1 MEFNPCS
8 LVAMGLT
15 SLGTACCSVDRIASG
30 SSCYAHP
37 TPGLT
42 GIAISCADFTLLVY
56 LHRCGDSPCAS
67 VAFGFGWPSR
77 IGWRVFVGADP
88 SRPKHPTPILNWA
101 HGLTGGYA
109 GLASIRGCSLHG
121 LAMRTLRIP
130 RAIQPMRVLQLI
142 PHRQLH
148 PRCDAGGSY
157 VGHAFVSVCR
167 TIFSAVFTQSTLS
180 LAFYT
185 QSMPLFTQSQVGS
198 APMEFTTKMEALA
211 LGVLYPRLVAMDSL
225 VLAPWVSST
234 TSWSWTTCPCLSE
247 CLFEFVGWVQPV
259 LATVPH
265 RFLGALHALWTTGI
279 SASCL
284 LVVRGLSLIL
294 WWAEADY
301 PHLLCPARI
310 APTPHRSSEWIEHL
324 CFGLHRF
331 VGAPHACRAL
341 PIRMAML
348 VLVVAGAP
356 LRLLVPGLTDWLHP
370 VQIGDAAVSVS
381 AYPRLC
387 GWSLNPRLT
396 GGLTGAVQ
404 RCPQPAHPSWCIRNA
419 HPYRA
424 PALCLAIQ
432 LIRRVH
438 PFYTRSTCPRCQ
450 AHIQTGYP
458 SVTPFAMITL
468 SVLGALITQVVSTHS
483 RVLPSSWRSFLTYR
497 MAMRRD
503 ARTLWLLGGAGR
515 RVGNRSEDETH
526 ALRRPLRWPFNLC
539 AFVCSLHTGDTMR
552 CVVSVHS
559 SVTPSQT
566 HGYHECAHPTPWPH
580 PLRGLHH
587 SIDSVGLLRNAHPFT
602 CA

>member
-1 MEFNPCS
+1 METAELVVAMEFNPCS

-294 WWAEADY
+294 MGFVMVCAFNTPMEFKPYVSHLHMPAPCLSIPTYFSTHANPWRTHPSPGLAYRLVGAPTGLSPIRAGSTWLQPIPALST
-301 PHLLCPARI
+301 LLCPA
-310 APTPHRSSEWIEHL
+310 PTD
-324 CFGLHRF
+324 
-331 VGAPHACRAL
+331 L
-341 PIRMAML
+341 PR
-348 VLVVAGAP
+348 
-356 LRLLVPGLTDWLHP
+356 
-370 VQIGDAAVSVS
+370 
-381 AYPRLC
+381 
-387 GWSLNPRLT
+387 GWSL
-396 GGLTGAVQ
+396 
-404 RCPQPAHPSWCIRNA
+404 
-419 HPYRA
+419 
-424 PALCLAIQ
+424 
-432 LIRRVH
+432 
-438 PFYTRSTCPRCQ
+438 
-450 AHIQTGYP
+450 
-458 SVTPFAMITL
+458 
-468 SVLGALITQVVSTHS
+468 
-483 RVLPSSWRSFLTYR
+483 
-497 MAMRRD
+497 
-503 ARTLWLLGGAGR
+503 
-515 RVGNRSEDETH
+515 
-526 ALRRPLRWPFNLC
+526 WPFNSSRTGSRRC
-539 AFVCSLHTGDTMR
+539 GVGWRVCRR
-552 CVVSVHS
+552 C
-559 SVTPSQT
+559 
-566 HGYHECAHPTPWPH
+566 
-580 PLRGLHH
+580 
-587 SIDSVGLLRNAHPFT
+587 
-602 CA
+602 